1 MFIMDRIV
9 PRCFHSLFPRLVQVT
24 SGGGLPVALHESV
37 KFSFSVAVWLLEI
50 EIIVGRSIKIEVR
63 GLSDREKASTL
74 VDVKIN
80 LI

>member
-50 EIIVGRSIKIEVR
+50 SGALKKILIEVR
-63 GLSDREKASTL
+63 GLSDEEKASTL

>member
-37 KFSFSVAVWLLEI
+37 KFSFSGAVWLLEI
-50 EIIVGRSIKIEVR
+50 EIIMGRSKKDFNR
-63 GLSDREKASTL
+63 G
-74 VDVKIN
+74 
-80 LI
+80 